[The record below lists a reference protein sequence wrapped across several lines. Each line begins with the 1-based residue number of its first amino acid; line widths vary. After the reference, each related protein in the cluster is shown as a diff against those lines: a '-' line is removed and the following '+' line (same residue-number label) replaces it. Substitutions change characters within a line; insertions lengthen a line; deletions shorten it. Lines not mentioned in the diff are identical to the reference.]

1 MVVNRNMSSLRPFS
15 FCLILFK
22 IKLVNWGSI
31 DFDF

>member
-1 MVVNRNMSSLRPFS
+1 MVVNRNVSSLLSFS
-15 FCLILFK
+15 FCLVLFK